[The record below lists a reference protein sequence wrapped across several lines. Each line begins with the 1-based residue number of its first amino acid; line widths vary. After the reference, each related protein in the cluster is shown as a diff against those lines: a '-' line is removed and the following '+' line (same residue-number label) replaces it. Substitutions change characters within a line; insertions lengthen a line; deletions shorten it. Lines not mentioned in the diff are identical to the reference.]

1 VVLSNQNKLL
11 SVIFLYKDSDT
22 IHVIVQILK
31 KDKVSSSE
39 MLEIFT
45 IFM

>member
-22 IHVIVQILK
+22 IPVTVQILK
-31 KDKVSSSE
+31 KDKTSSSE
-39 MLEIFT
+39 MLEIF
-45 IFM
+45 IILI